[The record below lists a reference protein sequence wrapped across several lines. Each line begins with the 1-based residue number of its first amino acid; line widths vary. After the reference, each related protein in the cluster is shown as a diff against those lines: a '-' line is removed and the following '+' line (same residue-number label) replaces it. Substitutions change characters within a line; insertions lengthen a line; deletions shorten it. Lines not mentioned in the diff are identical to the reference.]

1 MEKINIAALL
11 RDCPTGMELD
21 CMIYEDVYFDYIDE
35 LNIIHCY
42 IQHDTHK
49 TSITFN
55 QHGTPNSDIKSKC
68 VIFPKGKTTWK
79 GFHRPFR
86 DGDIIYV
93 CDDYSDATFT
103 YVAIL
108 KRIEKESKGKI
119 SYLEIYSH
127 CFYNYEDNYFSTD
140 DLPYDG
146 YDIRFAT
153 EKEKADLFKAIND
166 NGYRWDEKTK
176 TLEKLPIFKDI
187 FKDGDVIYNKDINAL
202 AIFYKQTDASTI
214 SYCFLNVLGELR
226 IHHYHSKDL
235 SDWKF
240 ATEEEKEKLFKVI
253 KDNGYHWNDETKTL
267 DKLPRFKVGD
277 RIRAKKD
284 TPINISNIL
293 ITKVDKC
300 GYKGVIGYTT
310 NPAHISFKY
319 QDLYELVTDKFDISK
334 LKPFDKVLVRSDNR
348 HRWSTQFFERLNTK
362 LKDSFVCMG
371 GCRYQQCIPYEGN
384 EHLLDTANEC
394 NNFFKVWEES

>member
-1 MEKINIAALL
+1 MEKINIAELL

-86 DGDIIYV
+86 DGDIIYA

-127 CFYNYEDNYFSTD
+127 CFYNYEDNYFSTG

-146 YDIRFAT
+146 FDIRFAT

-176 TLEKLPIFKDI
+176 TLEKLTI

-226 IHHYHSKDL
+226 VHHYHSKDL

-253 KDNGYHWNDETKTL
+253 KDKGYHWNYETKTL
-267 DKLPRFKVGD
+267 EELPKFKIGNK
-277 RIRAKKD
+277 IRLKKNHNYIY
-284 TPINISNIL
+284 TITGIREKENKYECGVTFIL
-293 ITKVDKC
+293 RV
-300 GYKGVIGYTT
+300 
-310 NPAHISFKY
+310 SE
-319 QDLYELVTDKFDISK
+319 QDNWELVPDKFDVSK

-394 NNFFKVWEES
+394 NKFFKVWEE

>member
-1 MEKINIAALL
+1 MEKINIAELL
-11 RDCPTGMELD
+11 RDCLTGMELD

-86 DGDIIYV
+86 DGD
-93 CDDYSDATFT
+93 
-103 YVAIL
+103 
-108 KRIEKESKGKI
+108 
-119 SYLEIYSH
+119 
-127 CFYNYEDNYFSTD
+127 
-140 DLPYDG
+140 
-146 YDIRFAT
+146 
-153 EKEKADLFKAIND
+153 
-166 NGYRWDEKTK
+166 
-176 TLEKLPIFKDI
+176 
-187 FKDGDVIYNKDINAL
+187 VIYNKDINAL

-226 IHHYHSKDL
+226 VHHYHSKDL
-235 SDWKF
+235 SDWNF

-253 KDNGYHWNDETKTL
+253 KDKGYHWNYETKTL
-267 DKLPRFKVGD
+267 EELPKFKIGNK
-277 RIRAKKD
+277 IRLKKNHNYIY
-284 TPINISNIL
+284 T
-293 ITKVDKC
+293 ITGIRETENKYEC
-300 GYKGVIGYTT
+300 GVTFVLRV
-310 NPAHISFKY
+310 SE
-319 QDLYELVTDKFDISK
+319 QDNWELVPDKFDVSK
-334 LKPFDKVLVRSDNR
+334 FKPFDKVLVRSDNR

-394 NNFFKVWEES
+394 NKFFKVWEE